1 MNKLSNLFGV
11 PTALVL
17 VYRSLVGI
25 PTDLENSG
33 YFVDWSFLSVLFA
46 LFAVFGGYFR
56 YFLFQVYS

>member
-33 YFVDWSFLSVLFA
+33 YFVD
-46 LFAVFGGYFR
+46 
-56 YFLFQVYS
+56 